1 MVKFII
7 IVEGAPL
14 PHPNIAATTMSNVAT
29 FREAFR
35 KLFQSGIHNPNISFQ
50 IENGGG
56 DRNAV
61 KMFLKSAGQLLLVDL
76 DGRPET
82 RQQRLAY
89 FEQQFQQFGFNV
101 QTHSGNVFFMVQ
113 KMEAWFLSQPDKI
126 ELLLEKQKN
135 ASQPISNDNNLL
147 NRHPESIVRPDN
159 VMNTILMRYF
169 EETRNGRPVRMKYHG
184 KKLTLAP
191 RLLETLDIDRLKDTF
206 SDVRAIF
213 NKMNTSD
220 EPPSNS

>member
-1 MVKFII
+1 
-7 IVEGAPL
+7 
-14 PHPNIAATTMSNVAT
+14 MSNVAT

-61 KMFLKSAGQLLLVDL
+61 KMFLKNAGQLLLVDL

-82 RQQRLAY
+82 RQQRISY
-89 FEQQFQQFGFNV
+89 FEQQFHQFGFNI
-101 QTHSGNVFFMVQ
+101 QTHSGNIFFMVQ

-135 ASQPISNDNNLL
+135 AAHPISNDENLL
-147 NRHPESIVRPDN
+147 NRHPESILHPDM

-169 EETRNGRPVRMKYHG
+169 EETRKGRLVRMKYHG

-191 RLLETLDIDRLKDTF
+191 RLLELLDIDRLKETF

-213 NKMNTSD
+213 NKMNAPDERASD
-220 EPPSNS
+220 S